1 MKLIGLDFETANY
14 RQGSICAIGLALL
27 ENGELIDQREWL
39 IRPHRSLDWLLPRF
53 TDIHGIDYYQLRG
66 APEFCEIWLLMANF
80 IQSGELAVIHNAAF
94 DLGHL
99 QAVLELYQLPAFS
112 FDYVCSLRLCRQL
125 FPEMKSHSLDKMA
138 ERFQLEFKHH
148 DALEDAT
155 VCASIV
161 SHTGIPENSRKR
173 FEYCAQV

>member
-1 MKLIGLDFETANY
+1 MI
-14 RQGSICAIGLALL
+14 
-27 ENGELIDQREWL
+27 ENGKLTDRREWL
-39 IRPHRSLDWLLPRF
+39 IRPHRSLDWLLPQF

-66 APEFCEIWLLMANF
+66 CPEFCEVWTLMANF
-80 IQSGELAVIHNAAF
+80 IHSGDLVVIHNASF
-94 DLGHL
+94 DLAHL
-99 QAVLELYQLPAFS
+99 RAVLGLYKLPSFS
-112 FDYVCSLRLCRQL
+112 FEYVCSLRLCRQL
-125 FPEMKSHSLDKMA
+125 FPEMESHSLDKMA
-138 ERFQLEFKHH
+138 ERFQLAFTHH